1 MKKILIPTDF
11 TLNSFQ
17 TIDYVLKL
25 FKHETCEFYFLNTYS
40 YDANGLDAIQL
51 LQADEDWFDKPKQNA
66 QKQLGKLV
74 ERYTLNCKALN
85 HQFFAVSDCSE
96 LLLSIQKNIKDLNID
111 LIILTSKKE
120 KNLGKKTQSIV
131 EKIRCCP
138 VLIVPP
144 HAATSNKINITIAS
158 DFKQQVNTH
167 QIDKFLNILENTNLE
182 ITVLILEKQK
192 ALSDTASNNLEAM
205 LDYLKQ
211 ISGHTASLHYIG
223 ASYNLKAY
231 AQSHLDGIMCVIDKK
246 PHLLRKI
253 GVFKSDIFSTLKQ
266 LHTNTVLTIHQ

>member
-96 LLLSIQKNIKDLNID
+96 LLPNFPKNIKDLNID

-120 KNLGKKTQSIV
+120 KNLG
-131 EKIRCCP
+131 
-138 VLIVPP
+138 
-144 HAATSNKINITIAS
+144 
-158 DFKQQVNTH
+158 
-167 QIDKFLNILENTNLE
+167 
-182 ITVLILEKQK
+182 
-192 ALSDTASNNLEAM
+192 
-205 LDYLKQ
+205 
-211 ISGHTASLHYIG
+211 
-223 ASYNLKAY
+223 
-231 AQSHLDGIMCVIDKK
+231 
-246 PHLLRKI
+246 
-253 GVFKSDIFSTLKQ
+253 
-266 LHTNTVLTIHQ
+266 